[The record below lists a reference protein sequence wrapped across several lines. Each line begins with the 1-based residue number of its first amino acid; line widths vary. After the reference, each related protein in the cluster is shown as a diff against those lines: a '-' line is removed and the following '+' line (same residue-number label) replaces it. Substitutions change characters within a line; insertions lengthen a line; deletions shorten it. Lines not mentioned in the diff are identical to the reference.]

1 MMIRVEGVIKLS
13 LLLLAFIFSPLAS
26 LAAQTLTV
34 ATGEYSPTIG
44 SKLKH
49 GGYTTHMLTLA
60 FENQGIQV
68 DIQFM
73 PWKRALI
80 GTKNQNFDLSFYWY
94 CSKDRQLDFYC
105 GEAIWES
112 EIYFFHLKSFAFDWQ
127 DYDDLTPYFIGL
139 TASYHY
145 SDELTQLVR
154 AGKVRT
160 HETTKDIDNVKTLLA
175 KRIDIFPMTALE
187 GQYLINKSLP
197 TALANKITY
206 HPKALLKTTGHP
218 LFPKANKDSLK
229 WMGIYNQG
237 IKNIREQGILD
248 IYRQKL
254 IEGWYEQ

>member
-1 MMIRVEGVIKLS
+1 MINKIRF
-13 LLLLAFIFSPLAS
+13 LLLILIFFPVTNGFT
-26 LAAQTLTV
+26 QTLKV
-34 ATGEYSPTIG
+34 STGEYSPTIG

-49 GGYTTHMLTLA
+49 GGYATHMLTLA
-60 FENQGIQV
+60 FENQGITL
-68 DIQFM
+68 DIEFL

-80 GTKNQNFDLSFYWY
+80 GTKNQNFDL
-94 CSKDRQLDFYC
+94 
-105 GEAIWES
+105 
-112 EIYFFHLKSFAFDWQ
+112 FFHLKSFPFDWQ
-127 DYDDLTPYFIGL
+127 DYEDLTPYFIGL

-145 SDELTQLVR
+145 SDELTAMIR

-160 HETTKDIDNVKTLLA
+160 HETTKDIDNVNTLLA

-187 GQYLINKSLP
+187 GQYLINSALP
-197 TALANKITY
+197 TELAKQITY

-218 LFPKANKDSLK
+218 LFPRKGKDSLK
-229 WMGIYNQG
+229 WMAIYNQG